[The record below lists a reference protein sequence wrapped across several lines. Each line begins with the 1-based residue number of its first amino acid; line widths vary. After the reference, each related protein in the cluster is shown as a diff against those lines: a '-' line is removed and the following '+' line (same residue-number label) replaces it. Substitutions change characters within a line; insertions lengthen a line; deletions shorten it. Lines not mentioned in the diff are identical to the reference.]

1 MIDNSIYREDIKY
14 VAGLDLPWE
23 KLSNK
28 SILIT
33 GASGLIGSFLIDV
46 LMEKNLHG
54 LKCKVYALGRNLEK
68 AKNRFERYWTSP
80 FFEFV
85 SHDINEPL
93 ELENADQVDFVV
105 HLASNTHPVAYATDP
120 IGTVTANIIGTNNL
134 LKFAVKHHAERFAFA
149 SSNEIYGENRGDVEF
164 FDERYCGYI
173 DSNTLRAGYP
183 ESKRCGEA
191 LCQAY
196 KQQENL
202 DVVIPRFTRS
212 YGPTMLKTDTKAIS
226 QFIKKAVD
234 GDNIALKS
242 TGTQYYSYTY
252 VADAV
257 AGFLTVILKGES
269 GEAYNIADEASDI
282 MLKDLAKII
291 ADFAGKEVV
300 FELPDETEKAGYS
313 KATKA
318 RLDGSKLKK
327 LGWTARYDIK
337 QGLCRS
343 IVEAMSR
350 ACPVICTNVG
360 GNYELVS
367 SDCLFE
373 KADYVRLADILEKM
387 MKPKMQI
394 EEAKRNFEKSKEY
407 NKEDLNKKR
416 DAFYRRFIESGVE

>member
-1 MIDNSIYREDIKY
+1 MIENLLYREDIKY
-14 VAGLDLPWE
+14 VSDLELPWE

-54 LKCKVYALGRNLEK
+54 LNCKVYALGRNPEK

-93 ELENADQVDFVV
+93 KLDNVHQMDFVV
-105 HLASNTHPVAYATDP
+105 HFASNTHPVAYATDP

-134 LKFAVKHHAERFAFA
+134 LNFAVEHHAERFAFA

-164 FDERYCGYI
+164 FEETYCGYI

-183 ESKRCGEA
+183 ESKRCGET

-196 KQQENL
+196 KKQKNL
-202 DVVIPRFTRS
+202 DVVVPRFTRS

-234 GDNIALKS
+234 GENIVLKS
-242 TGTQYYSYTY
+242 AGTQYYSYTY

-257 AGFLTVILKGES
+257 SGFLTVLLRGES

-300 FELPDETEKAGYS
+300 FELPDEIEKAGYS

-327 LGWTARYDIK
+327 LGWKAGYDIK
-337 QGLCRS
+337 QGL
-343 IVEAMSR
+343 
-350 ACPVICTNVG
+350 
-360 GNYELVS
+360 
-367 SDCLFE
+367 
-373 KADYVRLADILEKM
+373 VRTLKM
-387 MKPKMQI
+387 MT
-394 EEAKRNFEKSKEY
+394 EVS
-407 NKEDLNKKR
+407 
-416 DAFYRRFIESGVE
+416 